1 MRAPCSQAT
10 ATVVTGHDGDTEG
23 HVPAN
28 TNYGFTVVGRDTLAG
43 IADGLYTDVWS
54 HKGYAYVGTFQNPSC
69 TNAGVFIVDIEQ
81 AIANYDGGKR
91 QHRGRDNC
99 RDQVGRHNTRI
110 NDVKVH
116 TVGDKDILITTQEPC
131 GQQIPGWA
139 LSDGNKN
146 DNGERRR
153 VPDRPGRH
161 QPL

>member
-1 MRAPCSQAT
+1 MASPSS
-10 ATVVTGHDGDTEG
+10 
-23 HVPAN
+23 
-28 TNYGFTVVGRDTLAG
+28 GRDTLAG

-81 AIANYDGGKR
+81 AIANYDGGNGSIEGATIAEIKSAP
-91 QHRGRDNC
+91 
-99 RDQVGRHNTRI
+99 NTRI

-131 GQQIPGWA
+131 GQQIPGLGA
-139 LSDGNKN
+139 VGRQQERQR
-146 DNGERRR
+146 ERRR
-153 VPDRPGRH
+153 VPDRSGRH